1 VDNLGKKFFSLTW
14 GLGIQSSATAHQ
26 YRRQLPDLQLLGGGF
41 LALAMAAVIPL
52 LQLLLGGEG
61 AQAMIQVYG
70 LHLLPPTYG
79 NGLVIHPKLKR
90 DKCYYIETKH

>member
-1 VDNLGKKFFSLTW
+1 
-14 GLGIQSSATAHQ
+14 
-26 YRRQLPDLQLLGGGF
+26 
-41 LALAMAAVIPL
+41 MAAVIPL

-79 NGLVIHPKLKR
+79 NGLVIHPKLNR
-90 DKCYYIETKH
+90 DKCYQTEITFEELLHTRSRVLW